1 MKTAAGSNKKGYGSY
16 ESVSKSEQMLLDD
29 LEASTRSIYSKA
41 KIINTEAQEQQHLI
55 DSVGDNFDKAH
66 SGLRSETSHIHET
79 RKEGDELCWMYIK
92 VGGVILTCKYHNI
105 CCSKIQRRIKLLREI

>member
-1 MKTAAGSNKKGYGSY
+1 MIMSISSN
-16 ESVSKSEQMLLDD
+16 MLSRRVLFDQ
-29 LEASTRSIYSKA
+29 A

-79 RKEGDELCWMYIK
+79 RKEGDELCWMY
-92 VGGVILTCKYHNI
+92 GVITGEVVFILF
-105 CCSKIQRRIKLLREI
+105 LLYIGL